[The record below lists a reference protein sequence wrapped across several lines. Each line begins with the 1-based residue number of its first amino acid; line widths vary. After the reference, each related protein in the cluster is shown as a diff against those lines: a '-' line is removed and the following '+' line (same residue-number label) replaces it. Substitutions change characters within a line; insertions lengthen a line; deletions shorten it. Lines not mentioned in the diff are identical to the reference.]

1 MTGFLHR
8 LSDMPPK
15 VATRGFCFLSSRGII
30 SCKHL
35 RGPSEVLVVEFRR
48 LTSCITLDV
57 HFVNPSPVFCLDKT
71 GDCGHSQTRH
81 SAVLPDTRQGWRL
94 CQFRMRPPS
103 LWRMRTGP
111 SWKHSPA
118 PIPLPKPW
126 RSVVG

>member
-1 MTGFLHR
+1 MASVRFTDLQSRPTEFLDFTS
-8 LSDMPPK
+8 LTLD
-15 VATRGFCFLSSRGII
+15 
-30 SCKHL
+30 
-35 RGPSEVLVVEFRR
+35 EFQQ
-48 LTSCITLDV
+48 LDV

-111 SWKHSPA
+111 SWQHSPA